1 MAVEL
6 DHTIVLARDK
16 QVAAPFLAGLLGLPT
31 PEPAGPFLAVTLA
44 NGVSLD
50 YADAG
55 GEVRPQHYAFLLSEA
70 EFDAALDR
78 LQALNLTYY
87 ADPHHHQPGEINRRN
102 GGRGL
107 YFDDPDGH
115 NMEILTRH
123 GGRPAG

>member
-1 MAVEL
+1 MAIEL
-6 DHTIVLARDK
+6 NHTVVLARDK
-16 QVAAPFLAGLLGLPT
+16 QVAAPFLASLLGLPA

-55 GEVRPQHYAFLLSEA
+55 GEVPSQHYAFLLSEA
-70 EFDAALDR
+70 EFDAAFDR

-115 NMEILTRH
+115 NMEIFTP
-123 GGRPAG
+123 GAPAG